1 MCKAMYVFKKHDV
14 CPPVNMTLEGVD
26 WFFHWYLF
34 FWQNAHV
41 SLISAFFF
49 FLPYSVCRPTV
60 HVVLALPLYIQTLV
74 WTSCFLLLFT
84 EDNIVVVNKKKT
96 KLSLSSSFTYMF
108 VLCSYFH
115 IQGVLNLRWNTISTV
130 WSSSIFGAIRTYMLY
145 VFFFLANFTVM
156 EMAFPLKS
164 LTYVWDD
171 VINWGLLYS
180 DIKPTIIITSKFTRL
195 RMTIVTVCCAVSV
208 CGSEPLKFCSY
219 RQ

>member
-1 MCKAMYVFKKHDV
+1 MYVHRKCNYPYANRVSICACYTLIACKWLYALAKNVQSNV
-14 CPPVNMTLEGVD
+14 CVQKARRMSSSKYDTGGGWLI
-26 WFFHWYLF
+26 L
-34 FWQNAHV
+34 
-41 SLISAFFF
+41 SLILVFLAKCSRLFDLCLFF

-145 VFFFLANFTVM
+145 VFFF
-156 EMAFPLKS
+156 
-164 LTYVWDD
+164 
-171 VINWGLLYS
+171 
-180 DIKPTIIITSKFTRL
+180 
-195 RMTIVTVCCAVSV
+195 
-208 CGSEPLKFCSY
+208 
-219 RQ
+219 